1 MVQCP
6 KYSLLKL
13 GCYNARDP
21 SQPNLPRAVPELLL
35 TTDSSNSKYVGYER
49 ATFPTYRDFL
59 ERYSICTSC
68 DYYDFHAVVTRKIV
82 IYVVIFMCCGL
93 CSQLSGVDKQSNI
106 DNISIFVD

>member
-13 GCYNARDP
+13 GCHNARDS

-49 ATFPTYRDFL
+49 ATFPTYKDFL
-59 ERYSICTSC
+59 ERYNICTSS
-68 DYYDFHAVVTRKIV
+68 YYHHFHAVLTRKTV
-82 IYVVIFMCCGL
+82 IYIVSFVCFG
-93 CSQLSGVDKQSNI
+93 SQLSGVDKQSNI
-106 DNISIFVD
+106 NNISIL